1 MFSISMYRRAQL
13 RIVCDMPIIKHIA
26 MLTMRKWIPTP
37 IRNELHLHWYT
48 KPIMFSNWY
57 RFSCCCYGDRSRWVH
72 EWATCL
78 QSICRVFQFGWK
90 LHMHVQQGICWK
102 WRCLPR
108 SVFFFDFL
116 ES

>member
-48 KPIMFSNWY
+48 KPIMFSN
-57 RFSCCCYGDRSRWVH
+57 
-72 EWATCL
+72 
-78 QSICRVFQFGWK
+78 
-90 LHMHVQQGICWK
+90 
-102 WRCLPR
+102 
-108 SVFFFDFL
+108 
-116 ES
+116 